1 MGTVNV
7 LEAARINGVGRVHL
21 ASTVWVY
28 NGAPDGVTADESM
41 PFYLNGAGHLYTLH
55 EDRRRDA
62 LPQLPQL
69 YGVPF
74 TVLRYGIPYGPRMR
88 EELLIPLFIKKAL
101 ARRATHRRRRRGAST
116 VASCTCAISRRRTCS
131 P

>member
-28 NGAPDGVTADESM
+28 NGAPDERTSDETS
-41 PFYLNGAGHLYTLH
+41 PFYLDGAGHIYTSTKMAAEMLCH
-55 EDRRRDA
+55 NYHS
-62 LPQLPQL
+62 L

-74 TVLRYGIPYGPRMR
+74 TVCATASPT
-88 EELLIPLFIKKAL
+88 
-101 ARRATHRRRRRGAST
+101 ARACAR
-116 VASCTCAISRRRTCS
+116 SCSSQSFSRRHSRES
-131 P
+131 R